1 MTDRTDSQRRRSKEN
16 LDTLVKQAQELAA
29 SVEEEYL
36 ESEPMRR
43 ANETLDALEKCLDAR
58 DARINAQDARI
69 NALQTR
75 TDEELAKLR
84 REMASFK
91 ALAVKQ
97 GIVPDDSP

>member
-43 ANETLDALEKCLDAR
+43 ANETLDDLEKLIDAR
-58 DARINAQDARI
+58 DARI

-75 TDEELAKLR
+75 TDEELARLR
-84 REMASFK
+84 REMAAFK

-97 GIVPDDSP
+97 GIVPDDST

>member
-1 MTDRTDSQRRRSKEN
+1 MTDRTDSQRRRPKEN

-43 ANETLDALEKCLDAR
+43 ANETLDALEKCL
-58 DARINAQDARI
+58 NAQDARI

-75 TDEELAKLR
+75 TDEELA
-84 REMASFK
+84 
-91 ALAVKQ
+91 
-97 GIVPDDSP
+97 

>member
-43 ANETLDALEKCLDAR
+43 ANETLAALEKLIDAR
-58 DARINAQDARI
+58 DARINA
-69 NALQTR
+69 LQAR
-75 TDEELAKLR
+75 TDEELA
-84 REMASFK
+84 
-91 ALAVKQ
+91 
-97 GIVPDDSP
+97 

>member
-43 ANETLDALEKCLDAR
+43 ANETLDALEKCLNAR
-58 DARINAQDARI
+58 DARI

-75 TDEELAKLR
+75 TDEELA
-84 REMASFK
+84 
-91 ALAVKQ
+91 
-97 GIVPDDSP
+97 

>member
-1 MTDRTDSQRRRSKEN
+1 MTDRTNSQRRRSKEN
-16 LDTLVKQAQELAA
+16 LDTLVKQAQEIAA
-29 SVEEEYL
+29 SVEEENL

-43 ANETLDALEKCLDAR
+43 ANETLDALEKHIDAR
-58 DARINAQDARI
+58 DARI

-75 TDEELAKLR
+75 TDEELARHR

-97 GIVPDDSP
+97 GIVPDDST